1 MKKGGHSVPVKDILR
16 RFPRSINNFWRVY
29 RHSVNGWKIF
39 LNSTDDF
46 IQVAFRIG
54 EEIEVV
60 KKAQEENR
68 QKGLPS
74 VYSKN
79 KIYYELP
86 DGTITMKNPLPK

>member
-1 MKKGGHSVPVKDILR
+1 MKDNNIPDDQIKGTMALLDARAKAEGL
-16 RFPRSINNFWRVY
+16 
-29 RHSVNGWKIF
+29 
-39 LNSTDDF
+39 STDDF

-79 KIYYELP
+79 KNLLR
-86 DGTITMKNPLPK
+86 TS